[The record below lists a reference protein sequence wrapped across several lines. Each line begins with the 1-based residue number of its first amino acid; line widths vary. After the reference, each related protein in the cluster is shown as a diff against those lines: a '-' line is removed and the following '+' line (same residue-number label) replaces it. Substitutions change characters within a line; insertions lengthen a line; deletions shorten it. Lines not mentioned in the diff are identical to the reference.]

1 MEIRK
6 ETLDDVLRELYPPL
20 IGSNERIMTS
30 RGYTRELLGV
40 LFKITRPRARLSRT
54 ETRGKAFS
62 CLGELL
68 WYLSG
73 SNNLEFI
80 KYYIPDYVKESEDKF
95 AIYGAYG
102 PRLFCLREND
112 QIANVIALLRKNPN
126 TRRAVIQIFDSDD
139 IASERKEIPCTTTF
153 HFMVRDNRVH
163 MLTTMRS
170 NDAYLGLPHDVFCFS
185 MLQEIIACSLGI
197 ELGTYRH
204 FVGSMHLYDRDLS
217 KAEEFVSEGLQSR
230 IEMPRMPDGDPWPS
244 IKKVLGAEMLVR
256 SKEAIDANA
265 VGVEPYWADLIR
277 LLQIFAGVRIDGLK
291 AAMTSKIYNAYIRP
305 RRGMKRGSK

>member
-1 MEIRK
+1 
-6 ETLDDVLRELYPPL
+6 
-20 IGSNERIMTS
+20 MTS
-30 RGYTRELLGV
+30 RGNTRELAGV
-40 LFKITRPRARLSRT
+40 LVEITQPRARLSRT

-80 KYYIPDYVKESEDKF
+80 RYYISNYVKESEDEVT
-95 AIYGAYG
+95 IYGAYG
-102 PRLFCLREND
+102 PRLFDFRNNN

-139 IASERKEIPCTTTF
+139 IACERKEIPCTTTF
-153 HFMVRDNRVH
+153 QFMVRDNRVH

-185 MLQEIIACSLGI
+185 MLQEIIARSLGI

-217 KAEEFVSEGLQSR
+217 KAEEFVSELLQSR

-244 IKKVLGAEMLVR
+244 IKKVLDAEMLVR
-256 SKEAIDANA
+256 SKKPIDANA

-277 LLQIFAGVRIDGLK
+277 LLQIFATRSGVRIDGLK

-305 RRGMKRGSK
+305 RRGMRRRSK